1 MLKAYYLNAPHLTTD
16 CLLITDDQQA
26 HQFRALL
33 WQGLSS
39 TGCWLKSAVSS
50 RQDSHSSR

>member
-1 MLKAYYLNAPHLTTD
+1 MLKAYYLNAPHLTTE

-39 TGCWLKSAVSS
+39 TGC
-50 RQDSHSSR
+50 